1 MSLTA
6 GNLVGYLR
14 AEFAK
19 SGRLRVWLFVIQLAV
34 ALPGAISVIVPD
46 DHKITLYVLA
56 LVGVALLIAWWFLND
71 KYVRA
76 RSAAQG
82 ARRASV
88 LIGGLGETLS
98 ASEIQSLRKRFTV
111 KEAEARASEQ
121 TDYYATKLAP
131 GPARLAE
138 MLEESALYTEA
149 LQRISA
155 KAMLLVLGIFIL
167 VFIGLTLAVTPFVE
181 RDTFYVAM
189 RVFLAMLVFAMSA
202 DVLGA
207 YRLHRQAA
215 EEVADVRN
223 RLMIADKNGY
233 PLPDVLLIFTDYNT
247 AVESAPESVP
257 FAYRLYRD
265 ELEKQWKMYQ
275 DDRKRERAKR

>member
-1 MSLTA
+1 MSLSA
-6 GNLVGYLR
+6 EELVGYLR

-19 SGRLRVWLFVIQLAV
+19 SGRLRVWLFFIQLAV

-46 DHKITLYVLA
+46 DHKVTLYILA
-56 LVGVALLIAWWFLND
+56 LVGIALLIAWWVLND

-88 LIGGLGETLS
+88 LIGGLGQGLS
-98 ASEIQSLRKRFTV
+98 VSEIQSLRNRFTV
-111 KEAEARASEQ
+111 TDGQARDCEQ
-121 TDYYATKLAP
+121 ADYYATKLPP

-138 MLEESALYTEA
+138 MLEESAAYTEE

-155 KAMLLVLGIFIL
+155 KAMLLVLGFFIL

-181 RDTFYVAM
+181 RDTFYIAM

-215 EEVADVRN
+215 EEVKDIRN
-223 RLMIADKNGY
+223 RLMIADKAGY
-233 PLPDVLLIFTDYNT
+233 PLPDVLLTFTDYNT

-257 FAYRLYRD
+257 FAYALYRE
-265 ELEKQWKMYQ
+265 ELNKRWATYQ
-275 DDRKRERAKR
+275 DDRKRARAKR

>member
-6 GNLVGYLR
+6 EKLVGYLR
-14 AEFAK
+14 AEYAK
-19 SGRLRVWLFVIQLAV
+19 SGRLRVWLFFVQLAV

-46 DHKITLYVLA
+46 DHKITLYALA
-56 LVGVALLIAWWFLND
+56 IVGVALLVAWWVLND
-71 KYVRA
+71 RYVRA

-88 LIGGLGETLS
+88 LIGGLGQGLS
-98 ASEIQSLRKRFTV
+98 VSEIQSLRKRFTV
-111 KEAEARASEQ
+111 KETEAEKGEKA
-121 TDYYATKLAP
+121 DYYATKLPPGAP
-131 GPARLAE
+131 RLAE
-138 MLEESALYTEA
+138 MLEEFALYTEA

-155 KAMLLVLGIFIL
+155 KAMLVVLGFFIL
-167 VFIGLTLAVTPFVE
+167 VFVGLTLAVTPFVD
-181 RDTFYVAM
+181 RDSFYVAM

-215 EEVADVRN
+215 EEVKDIRG
-223 RLMIADKNGY
+223 RLMVADRAGY
-233 PLPDVLLIFTDYNT
+233 PFQDVLLLFTDYNT

-257 FAYRLYRD
+257 FAYTLCAG
-265 ELEKQWKMYQ
+265 ELNKQWDTYQ
-275 DDRKRERAKR
+275 DDRRHARAKR